1 MSVSDA
7 DLELLETYL
16 DGELPRAEGDALIDR
31 LRTEPALA
39 AAIETLKSE
48 RATRAIV
55 WQSYEPSQA
64 SVDQLIDRV
73 ERKVDNHWQWARR
86 LSRLRV
92 VSGAAACIVVGVLM
106 GYLGRGQNQ
115 PGAAPVQGTMVANNA
130 GPAVGGPVV
139 VPIYDEYGNP
149 VAYQQFDS
157 AAEANSFVE
166 EMRQFEERR
175 IHNQNIVPVNAP
187 QKF

>member
-39 AAIETLKSE
+39 GAIETLKSE
-48 RATRAIV
+48 RATRAVV

-64 SVDQLIDRV
+64 SVDQLVDRV
-73 ERKVDNHWQWARR
+73 ERKVDNHWQWAKR
-86 LSRLRV
+86 LSRLRF

-115 PGAAPVQGTMVANNA
+115 PGSPPPQGTLVSNQA
-130 GPAVGGPVV
+130 GPSLATGPVI
-139 VPIYDEYGNP
+139 VPIYNEYGQV
-149 VAYQQFDS
+149 VAYQQFDT
-157 AAEANSFVE
+157 ATEANSFVE
-166 EMRQFEERR
+166 EMRQF
-175 IHNQNIVPVNAP
+175 
-187 QKF
+187 